1 MRGSTSTATSDE
13 VTRVAQPWHRLAA
26 ALVAAGW
33 GANQFAP
40 MLLVYRAERGLTEQA
55 VTGMFAVYVAGLV
68 PALLVAAWWSQ
79 HHGKRP
85 MLRISTVLMLLGSLL
100 LLAGADAPWLLA
112 AGRVVGGVGIGFA
125 MGPGT
130 AWMKE
135 LSAGEVPGT
144 GARRA
149 ALALTGGF
157 ALGPLAAG
165 IAAQW
170 LPAPLHLTYALH
182 LVVQAVA
189 TVLVWN
195 LPELDRGDHPTPSVG
210 RVVRHLTQGWFL
222 RAVLLTAPWVFG
234 CASVSFAVMPS
245 VIGPLPGLP
254 RIAAAGALAGLTLGT
269 SVLLQPSMKRWATS
283 HPGRVTALGMGVTA
297 LGMGLATAA
306 ALWPA
311 WWWLPLIAVVLGSA
325 HGLVLVGCMT
335 TVELNTP
342 QELMA
347 ATTAVTYC
355 LTYIGFLSPYVIA
368 VLSLVGPAWI
378 ALAAGAGI
386 AAVTTAWL
394 AAQRLTAAGGPP
406 ATA

>member
-1 MRGSTSTATSDE
+1 MGGQDWR
-13 VTRVAQPWHRLAA
+13 RVAF

-40 MLLVYRAERGLTEQA
+40 MLLVYRAERGLTEQS

-68 PALLVAAWWSQ
+68 PALLLAAWWSQ
-79 HHGKRP
+79 THGKRP

-100 LLAGADAPWLLA
+100 LLVGADAPWLLFV
-112 AGRVVGGVGIGFA
+112 GRVVGGVGIGFA

-130 AWMKE
+130 AWLKDLSVGE
-135 LSAGEVPGT
+135 LPGT

-149 ALALTGGF
+149 ALALTAGF

-165 IAAQW
+165 LLAQW
-170 LPAPLHLTYALH
+170 LPGPLVLTYAVH
-182 LVVQAVA
+182 LVVQAIA

-195 LPELDRGDHPTPSVG
+195 VPEDARGDGPTPSVG
-210 RVVRHLTQGWFL
+210 RVVRHVTSPWFL
-222 RAVLLTAPWVFG
+222 RLVLLTAPWVFG

-254 RIAAAGALAGLTLGT
+254 RVAAAGALAGLTLGT

-283 HPGRVTALGMGVTA
+283 HPGRVTGLGMGVIA
-297 LGMGLATAA
+297 VGMGLATAA
-306 ALWPA
+306 SLAPA

-342 QELMA
+342 SELMA

-355 LTYIGFLSPYVIA
+355 LTYIGFLSPWVIA
-368 VLSLVGPAWI
+368 VLSLVDPPWL

-386 AAVTTAWL
+386 ALVTTVWV
-394 AAQRLTAAGGPP
+394 AAQRAPTG
-406 ATA
+406 